1 MTHPSQPTSVIEV
14 KTSYFVLAFL
24 LAFFKPKVSI
34 DGGPAFD
41 VAWGTTPIPGPPGR
55 HQVEVWVPYLFA
67 PNMGRNGIVVDVPSG
82 GAVQVAWRAPWLV
95 FLTGAI
101 SVGPAQGA
109 PGALGA
115 GAHAPAA
122 PPASPGGWHADPA
135 GRHEQR
141 YYDGQAW
148 TEHVVDAGVQSTD
161 PLGS

>member
-1 MTHPSQPTSVIEV
+1 VIEI
-14 KTSYFVLAFL
+14 KTSFFPLAFL
-24 LAFFKPKVSI
+24 FAFFTPKASI

-41 VAWGTTPIPGPPGR
+41 VGWGTTPIPGPPGR
-55 HQVEVWVPYLFA
+55 HQVEVWMPYLFA
-67 PNMGRNGIVVDVPSG
+67 PNMGRNGIVVDVAPG

-95 FLTGAI
+95 FLKGGI
-101 SVGPAQGA
+101 SVGPAQGTA
-109 PGALGA
+109 GAFSPGAWA
-115 GAHAPAA
+115 VAPQPA
-122 PPASPGGWHADPA
+122 PSASPGGWHADPA